1 MTDDKDQKE
10 LEKQARRES
19 ALAEL
24 KRQIVQTKSR
34 LDPHL
39 LEKMAAL
46 TRGGKP
52 KDGPV
57 PYDRAAAA
65 KAVEIFLSTHGDEKG
80 LRQRLLAFIQKKS
93 Q

>member
-1 MTDDKDQKE
+1 MDDTDPKE
-10 LEKQARRES
+10 LEKQARREN

-34 LDPHL
+34 LDPSL

-46 TRGGKP
+46 AAASAKQGGKA
-52 KDGPV
+52 

-65 KAVEIFLSTHGDEKG
+65 KAVELFLSSHGDEKG
-80 LRQRLLAFIQKKS
+80 LRQRLLSFIQKKS

>member
-1 MTDDKDQKE
+1 MDSNDPKE
-10 LEKQARRES
+10 LEKKARRES

-24 KRQIVQTKSR
+24 RQQISQTKSQ
-34 LDPHL
+34 LDPQL

-46 TRGGKP
+46 MGGQMAKGGK
-52 KDGPV
+52 V

-65 KAVEIFLSTHGDEKG
+65 KAVELFLSSHGDEKG